1 MTYDLPVQGAECGCL
16 HDRLAAVGG
25 RQTDGYDRFAAGS
38 VQAATA
44 VRHDVVAL
52 AKLWEIS
59 LRSHVGSETCCALNQ
74 TT

>member
-16 HDRLAAVGG
+16 HDRLAAVDD
-25 RQTDGYDRFAAGS
+25 RQTVGYDRLAAGH
-38 VQAATA
+38 VQAAAA
-44 VRHDVVAL
+44 VRRDGVAL